1 MRQSVLLLLASALL
15 AWLGTRLVLLLAGRM
30 GLVQAPN
37 FRSSHGKPTPHGG
50 GLGIVLGGGAAGVW
64 LAWVQ
69 GGMLWLISG
78 LAFLLAMLG
87 LWDDIR
93 HLPART
99 RLAVQVLLCALL
111 LQALGDF
118 TPLALAGLL
127 LFAGVWWVNLF
138 NFMDGI
144 DGLAATQAVFMLA
157 VGAALAAWFF
167 PAATGAAGWLWML
180 AVAAATLGFM
190 VFNWPP
196 ARIFMG
202 DVGSTYLAFMI
213 FALALLSVREGWLT
227 YPAWLVLG
235 AGFVADAS
243 LTLLRRMLAG
253 ERWFEAH
260 RSHAYQR
267 LSRRWSS
274 HRRVTLLSIA
284 INLLWLAPLAW
295 ACLAWPR
302 WAWVCVVLA
311 YAPLVTAILAVGA
324 GKKD

>member
-1 MRQSVLLLLASALL
+1 MKQPMLLLLASGLL
-15 AWLGTRLVLLLAGRM
+15 AWVGTRLALHHAGRL
-30 GLVQAPN
+30 GLVQAPIH
-37 FRSSHGKPTPHGG
+37 RSSHVIPTPHGG
-50 GLGIVLGGGAAGVW
+50 GLGIVLGGSVAGTW

-69 GGMLWLISG
+69 GGTLWPISG
-78 LAFLLAMLG
+78 LAFSLAVLG

-99 RLAVQVLLCALL
+99 RFAVQVLLCALL
-111 LQALGDF
+111 LQVLGF
-118 TPLALAGLL
+118 STPLALAGLL

-144 DGLAATQAVFMLA
+144 DGIAASQAVFMLVTGA
-157 VGAALAAWFF
+157 GLGFWHHPGAAD
-167 PAATGAAGWLWML
+167 AAGWLWML
-180 AVAAATLGFM
+180 AIAAATLGFM

-202 DVGSTYLAFMI
+202 DIGSTYLAFMI

-235 AGFVADAS
+235 AVFVADAS

-253 ERWFEAH
+253 ARWFEAH

-267 LSRRWSS
+267 LSRRWGS
-274 HRRVTLLSIA
+274 HRRVTLLVISF
-284 INLLWLAPLAW
+284 NLLWLAPLAW
-295 ACLAWPR
+295 ACLAWPQ
-302 WAWVCVVLA
+302 WSWIFTVLA
-311 YAPLVTAILAVGA
+311 YVPLATVLLALGA
-324 GKKD
+324 GKQD